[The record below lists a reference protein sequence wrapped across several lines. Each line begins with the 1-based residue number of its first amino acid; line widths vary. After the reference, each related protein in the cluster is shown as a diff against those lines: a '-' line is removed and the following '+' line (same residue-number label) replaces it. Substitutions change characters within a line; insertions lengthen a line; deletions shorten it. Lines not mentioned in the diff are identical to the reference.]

1 MNSTKFF
8 KCDITIESEVQEMF
22 KTVKVKFGRLDVL
35 FNNAGI
41 AASGGRFDEIPMEAD
56 RTMIDVNLLGAWC
69 VIKYGQQ
76 IIIIIVVIQMTQT

>member
-41 AASGGRFDEIPMEAD
+41 AASGGRFDEIPMEAVRTNHYD
-56 RTMIDVNLLGAWC
+56 RREPLGRLVC
-69 VIKYGQQ
+69 Y
-76 IIIIIVVIQMTQT
+76 